1 MRGKKLQI
9 GTSVAARWLTSS
21 FQSRRHGI
29 DLWSG
34 TKIPHACAVRQEKK
48 KKKKLKKVKRLYIET
63 SLSRNS
69 RERNEIVAEGERVLG
84 KGFFISLRRKK

>member
-1 MRGKKLQI
+1 MISGRELRSHMPVQC
-9 GTSVAARWLTSS
+9 
-21 FQSRRHGI
+21 SR
-29 DLWSG
+29 
-34 TKIPHACAVRQEKK
+34 Q

-69 RERNEIVAEGERVLG
+69 RERNEIVAKEESVLG

>member
-1 MRGKKLQI
+1 MI
-9 GTSVAARWLTSS
+9 
-21 FQSRRHGI
+21 
-29 DLWSG
+29 SG
-34 TKIPHACAVRQEKK
+34 RELRSHMPVQCGRKK